1 MENLCLSRR
10 ESNNAI
16 LCVCATACLPA
27 YVADND
33 SNVVELAHVGS
44 LYCAS
49 LKMTMKDDDLLS
61 RCNYYKQMKIVR
73 HKTYTQNTSCGNCL
87 YFISR
92 ETTKNISGRDDEN
105 CQMEN

>member
-1 MENLCLSRR
+1 MLGTHFLCCIFLTRKEKEGMKKKQERKFNMENLCLSRR

-27 YVADND
+27 YVADNY

-44 LYCAS
+44 LYYAS

-61 RCNYYKQMKIVR
+61 RCNYYK
-73 HKTYTQNTSCGNCL
+73 
-87 YFISR
+87 
-92 ETTKNISGRDDEN
+92 
-105 CQMEN
+105 